1 MFNPSIRERIR
12 SLTEQLR
19 LLRSLQ
25 SVEEEE
31 FLKNPLVSSTV
42 ERAFHLA
49 IEALLDVGHFIIRR
63 EGWPTPLTY
72 ADIFRTLSRKGVL
85 PSVKEEEL
93 VKLAQF
99 RNLLVHGYA
108 VIDKRR
114 VYQLLQTRLDDLHE
128 IARRIT
134 EWAEKINK

>member
-1 MFNPSIRERIR
+1 
-12 SLTEQLR
+12 
-19 LLRSLQ
+19 
-25 SVEEEE
+25 
-31 FLKNPLVSSTV
+31 V
-42 ERAFHLA
+42 ERAFHLV

-63 EGWPTPLTY
+63 EGWSPPLTY
-72 ADIFRTLSRKGVL
+72 ADIFRTLSRKGVV

-114 VYQLLQTRLDDLHE
+114 VYRLLQTR
-128 IARRIT
+128 
-134 EWAEKINK
+134 